1 MKANAQPPSALP
13 ADQLSAGRSDRTLR
27 HQLRRTLKRVVGR
40 HASRMQCIVRD
51 GDVLLKG
58 HVGRARHRS
67 ELLKSLRGLDG
78 IGRIQN
84 RLKLRIGGR

>member
-1 MKANAQPPSALP
+1 MKANAPHPPFHVGR
-13 ADQLSAGRSDRTLR
+13 LSAGRSDRILR
-27 HQLRRTLKRVVGR
+27 LELRRTLKRVVGR